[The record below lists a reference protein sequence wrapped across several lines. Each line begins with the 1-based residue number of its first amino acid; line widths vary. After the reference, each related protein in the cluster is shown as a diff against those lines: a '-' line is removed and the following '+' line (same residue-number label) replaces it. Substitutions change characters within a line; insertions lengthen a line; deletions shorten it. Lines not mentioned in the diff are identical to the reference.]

1 MSTAHF
7 NPFLFYS
14 NQLHT
19 LLVKASAEKN
29 PALWLHKNDVRT
41 ILFMLEGLTRVH
53 KEAFDETLFVKWYK
67 RFKKLEDE
75 FGQLDEYVSYQNEY
89 KLNKKIS
96 SEIKQSITKQ
106 ITVIAER
113 INKRLTSKEWFSGKV
128 LSFNVKLSKFTIDF
142 NDDYIS
148 ELTIAIS
155 GEIKT
160 INNFGLKLNYSFT
173 QLEEELHEMRRKL
186 RWISIYGQA
195 LNGIIQLK
203 PSIKKQNYSINYI
216 TKEITT
222 SKYNKLPAKPK
233 ASSIILFDKN
243 SFLCL
248 SWAISELGKLKDK
261 GLKIHFLAKE
271 ILNVEGCTDAIAL
284 EKALVILNENPQTEE
299 LILKTASNMMY
310 QFLLKD
316 HILDHLIVK

>member
-1 MSTAHF
+1 MSTTYF

-29 PALWLHKNDVRT
+29 PALWLHKNNVRT
-41 ILFMLEGLTRVH
+41 ILFMLEGLTRLH
-53 KEAFDETLFVKWYK
+53 KEAFDEPLFTKWYK

-75 FGQLDEYVSYQNEY
+75 FGQLDECISYDAIY
-89 KLNKKIS
+89 KLDKKIPPS
-96 SEIKQSITKQ
+96 IKESIRQQINIISEK
-106 ITVIAER
+106 
-113 INKRLTSKEWFSGKV
+113 INTRLVSKDWLTGKI
-128 LSFNVKLSKFTIDF
+128 LSFNVKLSKFTIEY
-142 NDDYIS
+142 NDDYVG

-155 GEIKT
+155 EEIKT

-173 QLEEELHEMRRKL
+173 QLEEEVHEMRRKL

-203 PSIKKQNYSINYI
+203 PTTKKQSYSINYI
-216 TKEITT
+216 TKEIIT
-222 SKYNKLPAKPK
+222 SKYNKLAAKPK
-233 ASSIILFDKN
+233 GSSVILFDKN

-248 SWAISELGKLKDK
+248 SWAINELGKLKDK
-261 GLKIHFLAKE
+261 GLKINFLAKE
-271 ILNVEGCTDAIAL
+271 IVKVEGCTDAIAQ
-284 EKALVILNENPQTEE
+284 EKALHILNEKSNAEE
-299 LILKTASNMMY
+299 VILKTASNMIY